1 VMADKPIIFSAPMVC
16 ALLDG
21 RKTQTRRVIKNV
33 PDAPPARCAP
43 RNAPKH
49 PAPYLDAYCGER
61 PTSTNPRGMGR
72 NWHWWQID
80 DRPGPVAFR
89 LPYAT
94 GDRLWVREAFTTCE
108 KHKFMIAYRAD
119 GECGAWCWD
128 GDGKPIFIHHGHV
141 LEASPRGQWGFARYG
156 GRWRSPIHMPRWASR
171 LTLTVTDVRVQRL
184 QEISEADA
192 WAEGCRRG
200 DATDNGGYFPAD
212 ETDPSGIGWRGW
224 DCACDWYADLWNSLH
239 GPEAWDAN
247 PWVAAYSFTVQRGN
261 IDAAKETA
269 ND

>member
-1 VMADKPIIFSAPMVC
+1 MMADKPIIFSAPEVR

-21 RKTQTRRVIKNV
+21 RKTQTRRVLK
-33 PDAPPARCAP
+33 PLP
-43 RNAPKH
+43 RRTIFFDPQKAGADQFQEPH
-49 PAPYLDAYCGER
+49 
-61 PTSTNPRGMGR
+61 
-72 NWHWWQID
+72 
-80 DRPGPVAFR
+80 
-89 LPYAT
+89 YAT

-171 LTLTVTDVRVQRL
+171 LTLTVTDARVQRL

>member
-1 VMADKPIIFSAPMVC
+1 MADKPIIFSAPMVR

-21 RKTQTRRVIKNV
+21 RKTQTRRVLK
-33 PDAPPARCAP
+33 PLP
-43 RNAPKH
+43 RRTIFFDPQKAGADQFQEPH
-49 PAPYLDAYCGER
+49 
-61 PTSTNPRGMGR
+61 
-72 NWHWWQID
+72 
-80 DRPGPVAFR
+80 
-89 LPYAT
+89 YAT

-192 WAEGCRRG
+192 LAEGVPHIHEGNIG
-200 DATDNGGYFPAD
+200 DEPYCSKCEGHGVHGAFGAGYGVA
-212 ETDPSGIGWRGW
+212 EV
-224 DCACDWYADLWNSLH
+224 DCSECVTARQKFRNLWSSLH
-239 GPEAWDAN
+239 GPGAWEAN

-261 IDAAKETA
+261 IDRLQG
-269 ND
+269 DPQ

>member
-1 VMADKPIIFSAPMVC
+1 MADKPIIFSAPMVR

-21 RKTQTRRVIKNV
+21 RKTQTRRVLK
-33 PDAPPARCAP
+33 PLP
-43 RNAPKH
+43 RRTIFFDPQKAGADQFQEPH
-49 PAPYLDAYCGER
+49 
-61 PTSTNPRGMGR
+61 
-72 NWHWWQID
+72 
-80 DRPGPVAFR
+80 
-89 LPYAT
+89 YAT

-171 LTLTVTDVRVQRL
+171 LTLTVTDARVQRL

-192 WAEGCRRG
+192 AAEGCE
-200 DATDNGGYFPAD
+200 AT
-212 ETDPSGIGWRGW
+212 GWRPTYGNP
-224 DCACDWYADLWNSLH
+224 DNAGFEESIPAKDAFADLWNSLH
-239 GPEAWDAN
+239 GPGAWEAN
-247 PWVAAYSFTVQRGN
+247 PWVAAYTFTVQRGN
-261 IDAAKETA
+261 IDAIKETS